1 MECLSSSKG
10 SKDRGEVKKA
20 RGWKFEAR
28 NKQTTNKQ
36 TQDEMEKKNELGIK
50 KGEKTRRKQEEADSD
65 IGVQILRIII

>member
-1 MECLSSSKG
+1 M
-10 SKDRGEVKKA
+10 KKA

-36 TQDEMEKKNELGIK
+36 TQDEMEKKNELGIRE
-50 KGEKTRRKQEEADSD
+50 GEQTRRKQEEADSD